1 MEHIGHFRALYDRTL
16 PDGAKEFVASTSGV
30 KRDGLI
36 LDMRGGMLDDY
47 LANPVVLWA
56 HDYTGNRLPIGKTTR
71 LKPLAKELRATI
83 LFDLADPFAA
93 EISRKYDEGYLN
105 AVSIGW
111 IDREVNAD
119 RTTVTKW
126 ELLDIS
132 AVPVPGDPDALL
144 RREYAMIRSLVEEKD
159 QPPNLVEYLSD
170 EEVETAEEGEKVT
183 VRGTIELS
191 GDGPVVTEAIGE
203 VITRGAIP
211 PHTTDKAD
219 EGMAWDGPGT
229 VAGCP
234 PVETM
239 LRRMHAWVDPEGDPD
254 AKQSYKLPHHSI
266 GGEVVWKGVA
276 AAMARLLQGGTQIP
290 DGDRKGVW
298 NHLDRHYRQFEKET
312 PELRS
317 LEDFGPRLQAG
328 AMPNSEWEHYR
339 AELASEVLAKA
350 GELKQA
356 IANLEAA
363 TEPPTPPDPALVD
376 ALSKISDA
384 LKGKT

>member
-30 KRDGLI
+30 KRDGLT
-36 LDMRGGMLDDY
+36 LDMRGGMLDNY

-111 IDREVNAD
+111 IDRAVSDD
-119 RTTVTKW
+119 RSMVTKW

-144 RREYAMIRSLVEEKD
+144 RREYAMIRSLVEAED
-159 QPPNLVEYLSD
+159 D
-170 EEVETAEEGEKVT
+170 EEIETAAAGERV
-183 VRGTIELS
+183 E
-191 GDGPVVTEAIGE
+191 IGE
-203 VITRGAIP
+203 SGPELLFIPAGAEFVPAGELLREGLELYVRTRGAIP

-219 EGMAWDGPGT
+219 EGMAWDGPRT

-234 PVETM
+234 PVEAM

-276 AAMARLLQGGTQIP
+276 AAM
-290 DGDRKGVW
+290 
-298 NHLDRHYRQFEKET
+298 
-312 PELRS
+312 
-317 LEDFGPRLQAG
+317 
-328 AMPNSEWEHYR
+328 
-339 AELASEVLAKA
+339 
-350 GELKQA
+350 
-356 IANLEAA
+356 
-363 TEPPTPPDPALVD
+363 
-376 ALSKISDA
+376 
-384 LKGKT
+384 